1 MVLYCQTLRL
11 ASLCLVFRPVF
22 SVVLQAPFRPVR
34 RLACSSTMAQ
44 QDHHETAELVKA
56 LESAKGNR
64 GCGKRGGF
72 SCRKSTFHVAGS
84 DDISVDSWRFQDWD
98 YKRDDLPTYARG
110 LFTTKT
116 KDNKPEIVIRGYD
129 KFFNVGEVNETQWRN
144 VETRTMGPYELSVKE
159 NGCII
164 FMSGLEDGTLLV
176 CSKHSTGVR
185 TDVNLSHAQAGE
197 RWAEKHLASVGKTRK
212 ELAQELRRMNATAVA
227 ELCDDTFEEHVLE
240 YPPEMAGLY
249 LHGINFNLPEFATLS
264 GPEVHEFADTWG
276 FKKAQYV
283 VIQHIDEVKTFLDKC
298 AETGSWEGR
307 DTEGFVIRC
316 KMREKDR
323 QPYRDWFFKYKFE
336 EPYLMY
342 RQWREATKSV
352 IMGKPPRYKK
362 HKQITEEYLLYAR
375 RQLAKNPKLGKEY
388 NQNHGIIAMRDGFL
402 AEIGQKGSDI
412 IAQERL
418 DDSEEVD
425 GEVRSNVVLVPVAS
439 IGCGKTTVARALVR
453 LFEFGHVQNDDIEG
467 QKGRPKKFALA
478 ITNALAQQKAV
489 IADRNNHQRRERK
502 QIFDDVSSIVRDA
515 RFVALHYV
523 HDPKDRMLSE
533 IRKVTRKRV
542 LDRGDNHQTIH
553 ADTKGHEEIAHI
565 MEGFIQRFEGVDT
578 HNEPDSNFD
587 EVIDLD
593 VTASS
598 LENLETVVTHL
609 YNAYP
614 KLLGEKMPSQ
624 QDMEDAIAWAMENTV
639 TLKHDLSFM
648 TSNRRKKHPNTGEPE
663 KPTDQ
668 ELTTDQVL
676 KKVEYFSIPAST
688 TVINSTLASL
698 FNKASAEEAQMYNQL
713 KQSRRLQP
721 DFHATLIHRASSSSE
736 PGIWSNYIDQY
747 AQALTRMKKEN
758 KQKEPTLGPARI
770 RLERLVWDDRVMAFV
785 VRILPSEGHQG
796 TNGDASWPSAN
807 ATPHITVGTKSPDIK
822 PKESNDLLRR
832 WLEGDES
839 QGKIWEREVPDIKIL
854 EGTVRAVMQRR

>member
-1 MVLYCQTLRL
+1 
-11 ASLCLVFRPVF
+11 
-22 SVVLQAPFRPVR
+22 
-34 RLACSSTMAQ
+34 MAQ
-44 QDHHETAELVKA
+44 QDPHETAELVKA
-56 LESAKGNR
+56 LESAKGNKGGR
-64 GCGKRGGF
+64 GKRGGF
-72 SCRKSTFHVAGS
+72 ACRKSSFHIAGS
-84 DDISVDSWRFQDWD
+84 DDIAVDSWRFQDWD

-116 KDNKPEIVIRGYD
+116 KNNRPEIVIRGYD
-129 KFFNVGEVNETQWRN
+129 KFFNVDEVNETQWRN
-144 VETRTMGPYELSVKE
+144 VETRTIGPYELSVKE

-185 TDVNLSHAQAGE
+185 SDVSLSHAQAGE
-197 RWAEKHLASVGKTRK
+197 RWVEKHLVSVGKTTK
-212 ELAQELRRMNATAVA
+212 DLARELRRINVTAVA
-227 ELCDDTFEEHVLE
+227 ELCDDNFEEHVLQ

-264 GPEVHEFADTWG
+264 GPEVHDFADTWG

-283 VIQHIDEVKTFLDKC
+283 IIQTIDEVKTFLEKC
-298 AETGSWEGR
+298 AQTGSWEGR

-316 KMREKDR
+316 KIREKDR

-342 RQWREATKSV
+342 RQWRETTKAV
-352 IMGKPPRYKK
+352 IMGKPPKYKK
-362 HKQITEEYLLYAR
+362 HKEITEQYLRYAR

-402 AEIGQKGSDI
+402 AEIGQEGSDI
-412 IAQERL
+412 IAQERI
-418 DDSEEVD
+418 EEGGEAD

-439 IGCGKTTVARALVR
+439 IGCGKTTIARALVK
-453 LFEFGHVQNDDIEG
+453 LFDFGHVQNDDIEG
-467 QKGRPKKFALA
+467 QKGRPRKFALA
-478 ITNALAQQKAV
+478 ITNALATHKAV

-502 QIFDDVSSIVRDA
+502 QIFEDVSNVIRDA
-515 RFVALHYV
+515 QFVALHYV
-523 HDPKDRMLSE
+523 HDPKDRLLSD
-533 IRKVTRKRV
+533 IRKITRKRV

-553 ADTKGHEEIAHI
+553 ADTKGHEEIAGI

-593 VTASS
+593 VTATS
-598 LENLETVVTHL
+598 LENLETVITHL

-624 QDMEDAIAWAMENTV
+624 HDVEDAIAWAMENTV

-648 TSNRRKKHPNTGEPE
+648 GSNRKKRHPNSGNQDDRPA
-663 KPTDQ
+663 DQ

-676 KKVEYFSIPAST
+676 KRVEYFSIAAST
-688 TVINSTLASL
+688 TVINSTLAFIFS
-698 FNKASAEEAQMYNQL
+698 NANAEEAQMYNQL
-713 KQSRRLQP
+713 KQSRRLQSE
-721 DFHATLIHRASSSSE
+721 FHVTLIHRASSSAA
-736 PGIWSNYIDQY
+736 PGIWSKYLDQY
-747 AQALTRMKKEN
+747 GQALTTVKKEN
-758 KQKEPTLGPARI
+758 KQTELKLGAARI
-770 RLERLVWDDRVMAFV
+770 RLERLVWDNRVMAFV
-785 VRILPSEGHQG
+785 VRILPAKLPAGMD
-796 TNGDASWPSAN
+796 GDASWPSAN
-807 ATPHITVGTKSPDIK
+807 ATPHITVGTASSDIK
-822 PKESNDLLRR
+822 PKESNELLGR

-839 QGKIWEREVPDIKIL
+839 QGKIWEKEIPEMKIL
-854 EGTVRAVMQRR
+854 EGTVRAMMQKR